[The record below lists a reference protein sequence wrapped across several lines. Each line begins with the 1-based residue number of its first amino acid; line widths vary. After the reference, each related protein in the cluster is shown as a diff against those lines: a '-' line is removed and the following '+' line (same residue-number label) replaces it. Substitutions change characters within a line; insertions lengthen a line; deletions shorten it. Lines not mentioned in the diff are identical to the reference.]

1 MKTAQATVRQPR
13 GWRQAL
19 QGNRLLLACLLV
31 LLALSWLVLQ
41 RMAESMDSASMLMLQ
56 SMGEM
61 SMPWTAADALL
72 MFGMWAVMMI
82 AMMLPGAVPMLLLY
96 QQVARRRYT
105 PEQARQEV
113 LLFGLGY
120 LLVWSAFSLLATLL
134 QWQLEQW
141 RLLDAQMRSSS
152 QWLAAALLIG
162 AGIYQWLPVKQ
173 ACLRRCGMPLRFIL
187 KHWQAGPAGSW
198 RMGLAHGLFCLGC
211 CWALMGLLFVGGVMN
226 LTWVALLGLYVLLE
240 KLLPQQRWLS
250 RFGGLLLVL
259 WGLWLIVHEL
269 NILL

>member
-1 MKTAQATVRQPR
+1 VNTLPRLPR
-13 GWRQAL
+13 GWLQAL
-19 QGNRLLLACLLV
+19 QGNRLLLGCVLA
-31 LLALSWLVLQ
+31 LLALCWLLLY
-41 RMAESMDSASMLMLQ
+41 RMGASMSATSALMVQ

-72 MFGMWAVMMI
+72 MFAMWAVMMV
-82 AMMLPGAVPMLLLY
+82 AMMLPGAIPMLLLY
-96 QQVARRRYT
+96 GQVASRRFDKTQVRK
-105 PEQARQEV
+105 AL

-162 AGIYQWLPVKQ
+162 AGIYQWLPLKQ
-173 ACLRRCGMPLRFIL
+173 ACLRRCGLPFRFIL
-187 KHWQAGPAGSW
+187 EHWQAGLAGSW
-198 RMGLAHGLFCLGC
+198 RMGLAHGMFCLGC

-250 RFGGLLLVL
+250 QLGGLLLVI
-259 WGLWLIVHEL
+259 WGLWLAAGAMG
-269 NILL
+269 N

>member
-1 MKTAQATVRQPR
+1 MNTAAAEQQPQ
-13 GWRQAL
+13 GWRQLL
-19 QGNRLLLACLLV
+19 QRNRLLLGCLFA
-31 LLALSWLVLQ
+31 LLALSWLVLY
-41 RMAESMDSASMLMLQ
+41 RMAQSMSSASMLMVQ

-61 SMPWTAADALL
+61 SMPWTATDALL
-72 MFGMWAVMMI
+72 MIVMWAVMMV
-82 AMMLPGAVPMLLLY
+82 AMMLPSAVPMLLLY

-105 PEQARQEV
+105 PAQTRLGL

-141 RLLDAQMRSSS
+141 RLLDMQMRSSS
-152 QWLAAALLIG
+152 LWLAAGLLIG

-173 ACLRRCGMPLRFIL
+173 ACLQRCGMPLRFIL
-187 KHWQAGPAGSW
+187 DHWQAGFAGSW

-226 LTWVALLGLYVLLE
+226 LTWVALLGLFVLLE

-250 RFGGLLLVL
+250 HLGGLLLVL
-259 WGLWLIVHEL
+259 WGLWLIGHEL
-269 NILL
+269 NMLV